1 MQKKIMN
8 FVYTNL
14 GVLIMAAGLYFFLI
28 PAKLAVGGVTG
39 LAMVIQLYFPMVNL
53 GILMAVF
60 NVFLFILAFLIIGR
74 EFGGYTIYCSFL
86 LSGIIGLFD
95 RFLPMKG
102 AIVEDMILSLVYGIV
117 IQGVGMAIIFYQ
129 NASTGGTDIVAKI
142 INKFTHIDIGKALFL
157 ADSSIT
163 LLAGLA
169 FGMELG
175 LYAFMGILI
184 NGLVIDKV
192 IAGLNSKIN
201 ILIISQQPEIVN
213 RFIQE
218 ELERGTTYI
227 LGMGGYT
234 RQDKQIIS
242 VVLTRKEYM
251 KVKHFMKEND
261 SNAFVTMSFV
271 HEVLGEGFDL
281 SLQVK

>member
-1 MQKKIMN
+1 MQKKIID
-8 FVYTNL
+8 FIYINL
-14 GVLIMAAGLYFFLI
+14 GILIMAAGLYFFLI

-39 LAMVIQLYFPMVNL
+39 LSMVIQRYFPVVNL
-53 GILMAVF
+53 GILMGVF
-60 NVFLFILAFLIIGR
+60 NILLFILAFLIIGR

-86 LSGIIGLFD
+86 LSGIIGIFE
-95 RFLPMKG
+95 RFLPLKG
-102 AIVEDMILSLVYGIV
+102 AVVEDMMLSLVYGIV

-201 ILIISQQPEIVN
+201 ILIISQQPELIN
-213 RFIQE
+213 NYIQE
-218 ELERGTTYI
+218 ELQRGTTYI
-227 LGMGGYT
+227 QGMGGYT
-234 RQDKQIIS
+234 RQDKQIVS

-251 KVKHFMKEND
+251 KLKHFMKDND
-261 SNAFVTMSFV
+261 PTAFVTMNFV

-281 SLQVK
+281 SLQGK